1 MWQLCGRSLIFS
13 IFFNSHMA
21 DGRKKNGGARS
32 GAGRKPK
39 EANENLR
46 ELLSLCA
53 PQEERESI
61 LRGLV
66 EDAQHVSFRI
76 RNEARK
82 LLLAYMFGTP
92 VARQELSGS
101 VDVNMLTLDEVKKR
115 AAERRKQ
122 VESLDD

>member
-1 MWQLCGRSLIFS
+1 
-13 IFFNSHMA
+13 MA
-21 DGRKKNGGARS
+21 DGRKKNGGART

-39 EANENLR
+39 EVNENLR
-46 ELLSLCA
+46 ELLSVCA
-53 PQEERESI
+53 PQEQRESI

-92 VARQELSGS
+92 VARQELSG
-101 VDVNMLTLDEVKKR
+101 DVNVNMFSLDEVKRR

-122 VESLDD
+122 VEGLDD

>member
-1 MWQLCGRSLIFS
+1 
-13 IFFNSHMA
+13 MA
-21 DGRKKNGGARS
+21 DGRKKNGGKRP

-39 EANENLR
+39 EVNENLR

-53 PQEERESI
+53 PQEQRESI

-82 LLLAYMFGTP
+82 QLLAYMFGTP
-92 VARQELSGS
+92 VARQEISGEL
-101 VDVNMLTLDEVKKR
+101 DVNMPSRDELKAKF
-115 AAERRKQ
+115 AERRKQ
-122 VESLDD
+122 VEALDD